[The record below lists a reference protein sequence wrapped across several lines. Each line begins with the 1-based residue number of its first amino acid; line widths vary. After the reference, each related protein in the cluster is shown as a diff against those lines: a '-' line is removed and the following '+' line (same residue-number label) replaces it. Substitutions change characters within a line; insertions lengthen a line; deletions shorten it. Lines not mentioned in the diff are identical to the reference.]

1 MAHRLSTVADFD
13 RVLVLEAGEVAE
25 VGSPEELWEREG
37 VFRGMC
43 ERSGEREV
51 LEGVIQGQKVGKM

>member
-25 VGSPEELWEREG
+25 LGSPGELWDREG

-43 ERSGEREV
+43 EKSGEREV
-51 LEGVIQGQKVGKM
+51 LESVVRREKGGKM